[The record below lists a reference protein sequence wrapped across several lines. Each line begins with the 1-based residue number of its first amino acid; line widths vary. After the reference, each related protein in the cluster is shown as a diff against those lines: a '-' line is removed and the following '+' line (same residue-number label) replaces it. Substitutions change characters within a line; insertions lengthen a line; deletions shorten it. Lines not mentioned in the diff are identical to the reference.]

1 MAGLY
6 LHIPFCKSRCIYC
19 AFYSSTLS
27 KLQDSYTEA
36 MCSEML
42 MRPSAEPIRSIYL
55 GGGTPSVLSAD
66 NLNRLFIYINK
77 VYFPGTSTANDP
89 WAGMRDCE
97 ITMECNPDDI
107 SDELLTTLARGVTHD
122 NDVQNADA
130 TGYLRGRNEKIEAM
144 LHPQFLVEDEAPA
157 TPVFPRYCRRSI
169 WE

>member
-89 WAGMRDCE
+89 WAGMR
-97 ITMECNPDDI
+97 
-107 SDELLTTLARGVTHD
+107 
-122 NDVQNADA
+122 
-130 TGYLRGRNEKIEAM
+130 
-144 LHPQFLVEDEAPA
+144 
-157 TPVFPRYCRRSI
+157 
-169 WE
+169 